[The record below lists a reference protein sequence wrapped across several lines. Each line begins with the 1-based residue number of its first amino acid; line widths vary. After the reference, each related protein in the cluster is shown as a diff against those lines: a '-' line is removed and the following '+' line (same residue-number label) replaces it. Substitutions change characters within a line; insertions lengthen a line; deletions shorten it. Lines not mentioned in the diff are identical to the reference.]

1 MAICIAAAAVATAV
15 LLAVPMGNG
24 AESASRIV
32 DRTLLCP
39 MTGVG
44 YPDPARFL
52 DVQAFPRLG
61 DSSPHAGVYGLP
73 DVRAS
78 FKTGPDFGRGTGSV
92 AFQACTSTRLRLQLS
107 SRGLSGGPTALG
119 GRYTCEVPARVLIR
133 LRAVF
138 RRPVT
143 LRRREETLIATGRM
157 ITGYLAVATLPS
169 RKPLAFLAVND
180 VTGKARIFVARST
193 CARKT

>member
-15 LLAVPMGNG
+15 FLAVPMGNG

-73 DVRAS
+73 DVSAS
-78 FKTGPDFGRGTGSV
+78 FKTGPDFGQGTGYV
-92 AFQACTSTRLRLQLS
+92 RLQGCTLSGLRLRLS
-107 SRGLSGGPTALG
+107 SRGLRGGRTALG
-119 GRYTCEVPARVLIR
+119 DRHTCEVPARVLIR

-138 RRPVT
+138 KRPVT
-143 LRRREETLIATGRM
+143 LRREEDTLTARGR
-157 ITGYLAVATLPS
+157 ISAGYLAVATLPS
-169 RKPLAFLAVND
+169 RKPLAFISVSDA
-180 VTGKARIFVARST
+180 TGKARIFVARST
-193 CARKT
+193 CVRKT

>member
-1 MAICIAAAAVATAV
+1 MTLASLAPAAAVGALV
-15 LLAVPMGNG
+15 AVPVSEG
-24 AESASRIV
+24 ASRII
-32 DRTLLCP
+32 DRTLVCR

-52 DVQAFPRLG
+52 DAQAFPRLG
-61 DSSPHAGVYGLP
+61 DSSPHAGVFGMP

-78 FKTGPDFGRGTGSV
+78 FKTGPDFGHGTGSV
-92 AFQACTSTRLRLQLS
+92 AFTGCRASLVRLRLS

-119 GRYTCEVPARVLIR
+119 ERYTCEVPVRALIR

-143 LRRREETLIATGRM
+143 LRRREETFIAAGRIATV
-157 ITGYLAVATLPS
+157 YLAVATLPS
-169 RKPLAFLAVND
+169 RRPLALLTVND
-180 VTGKARIFVARST
+180 ETGKASIFVARRG
-193 CARKT
+193 CVAKQ